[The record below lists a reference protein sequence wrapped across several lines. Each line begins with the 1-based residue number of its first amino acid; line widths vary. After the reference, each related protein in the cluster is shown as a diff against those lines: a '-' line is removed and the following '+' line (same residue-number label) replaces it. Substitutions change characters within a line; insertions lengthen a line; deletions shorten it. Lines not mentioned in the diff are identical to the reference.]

1 MLVTDKITISIHQC
15 DTKRHGVRLRR
26 AVRVIGQGAA
36 RLGVSCAVRS
46 GDPDLSVNMGTL
58 VNSLLLLRRLIV
70 IAKIT
75 LNTNNTNHDMGP

>member
-1 MLVTDKITISIHQC
+1 M
-15 DTKRHGVRLRR
+15 RLCR

-75 LNTNNTNHDMGP
+75 LNTNNTIWARNVTMLFLNVFVR